1 MKENNTKTHKKLQ
14 KIFREVFDDDAL
26 VIVRE
31 TTAEDIEDWDSFAQ
45 ISIVTGCEKVF
56 NVHFEINEILVLKD
70 VGDMMNLIE
79 RKLSA

>member
-1 MKENNTKTHKKLQ
+1 MSENDTKTQKKLQ
-14 KIFREVFDDDAL
+14 KIFREVFDDDKL

-31 TTAEDIEDWDSFAQ
+31 TTAEDIENWDSFAQ

-56 NVHFEINEILVLKD
+56 KVHFEISEILELKD